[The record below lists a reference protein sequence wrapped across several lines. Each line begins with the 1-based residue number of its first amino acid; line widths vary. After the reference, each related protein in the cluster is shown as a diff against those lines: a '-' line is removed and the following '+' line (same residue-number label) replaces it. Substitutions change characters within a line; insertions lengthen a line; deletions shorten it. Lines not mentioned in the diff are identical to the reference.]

1 MPRQKKTPRQHFT
14 FVPLP
19 PEDNVDVF
27 YDNIKVSFEPIEI
40 SLTGIEIKTLVSRGI
55 QPDTTSIEQSSI
67 ETNFDISFSV
77 KTAHL
82 KIETP
87 QIEFLMWVPNYQE
100 IENFLALGRNNDP
113 NFNMTPVI
121 VDVYL
126 VLEAQSYSY
135 VNSILERATPNHIL
149 TIHST
154 MFLLTTYNSKAN
166 LPYWNTLYDLTYD
179 AIIDEGQDPENVLPP
194 KD

>member
-19 PEDNVDVF
+19 PEDNVDIF
-27 YDNIKVSFEPIEI
+27 YDNIKVSFEPIDI
-40 SLTGIEIKTLVSRGI
+40 SLIGVEIKTLVSRGI
-55 QPDTTSIEQSSI
+55 QLDTTSIEQSSN

-87 QIEFLMWVPNYQE
+87 HIEFLMWVPNYQE

-113 NFNMTPVI
+113 NANMTSVI
-121 VDVYL
+121 VDIHL
-126 VLEAQSYSY
+126 ALEAKSYSY
-135 VNSILERATPNHIL
+135 VNSILERAIPDLIL

-154 MFLLTTYNSKAN
+154 LFLFLTYNYRKN
-166 LPYWNTLYDLTYD
+166 LPYWNTLYDLTD
-179 AIIDEGQDPENVLPP
+179 LAIFDEGNDPREILPP
-194 KD
+194 K